1 MPKKSGG
8 GGHSSLP
15 QLPVDTL
22 MYMCLLHAS
31 VHRYV
36 CEPGIKLYFD
46 IGLLARL
53 NVNWHRVLRMAEEDQ
68 YTIRVKTAARLAFEI
83 LHAPIPQW
91 VIEDH
96 GKERNTSKRIDCI
109 LHQPDR
115 ELKQRLKHLELLR
128 VEALSDGISVPVKL
142 IRMLCPDRL
151 WIQQKSGRP
160 VLLGYFKHILKDLGG

>member
-1 MPKKSGG
+1 
-8 GGHSSLP
+8 
-15 QLPVDTL
+15 

-46 IGLLARL
+46 IGLLAKG
-53 NVNWHRVLRMAEEDQ
+53 NINWHHVLRMAEIDR
-68 YTIRVKTAARLAFEI
+68 YTIRVRTAARLAVEI

-96 GKERNTSKRIDCI
+96 GKDRKIDKRIDRI
-109 LHQPDR
+109 LHQQSG
-115 ELKQRLKHLELLR
+115 ELKQRLHHVELLR
-128 VEALSDGISVPVKL
+128 IEALSDGISVAAML
-142 IRMLCPDRL
+142 MRMLCPDRL
-151 WIQQKSGRP
+151 WIQQKYGRP